1 MSTESTNAP
10 RIVSPSDDPE
20 GFKALIGARVREA
33 REELGWSQRELARR
47 AGLSCMA
54 LSYIER
60 GKVPPTSLNLARIAE
75 ATGQEPGWF
84 FGEGWPR

>member
-1 MSTESTNAP
+1 MSTNRNAP

-20 GFKALIGARVREA
+20 GFKALVGARVREA
-33 REELGWSQRELARR
+33 REDLGWSRRELARR
-47 AGLSCMA
+47 VDLSYTA
-54 LSYIER
+54 VAYIER
-60 GKVPPTSLNLARIAE
+60 GIYAPNALNLARIAE